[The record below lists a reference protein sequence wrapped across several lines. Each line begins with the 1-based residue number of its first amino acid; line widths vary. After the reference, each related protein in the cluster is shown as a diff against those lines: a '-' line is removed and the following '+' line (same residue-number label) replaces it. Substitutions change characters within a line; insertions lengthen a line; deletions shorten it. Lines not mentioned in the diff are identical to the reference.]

1 MKRAGIM
8 LGEFRLTTIEWNRCQ
23 CLAFLKPKE
32 RDTSLTL
39 ESSEALFRDVCD
51 SEEWDQED
59 KS

>member
-1 MKRAGIM
+1 M

-51 SEEWDQED
+51 SGEWDQED